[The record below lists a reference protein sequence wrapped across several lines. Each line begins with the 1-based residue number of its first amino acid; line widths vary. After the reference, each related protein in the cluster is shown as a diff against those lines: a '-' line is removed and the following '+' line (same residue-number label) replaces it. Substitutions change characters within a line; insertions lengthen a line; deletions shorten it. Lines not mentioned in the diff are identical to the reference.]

1 MFIAELN
8 GSGCQQYKGEHVS
21 TSGNGIKL
29 FSLLFPYF
37 IYLEVT
43 WRCGV
48 LFVPTLKAAYANVSQ
63 PLQIRWHVPSPQH
76 SIGSFTHWTV
86 QNVDFDQSE
95 HMAQVD
101 EAADAQQ
108 RLQCFKYPVIL
119 SGRRNFTLNDSTD
132 WSHFKCLSGLF
143 ASTLKVAGLIPAP
156 NCGEKAIQLDPF
168 QCNRS
173 S

>member
-63 PLQIRWHVPSPQH
+63 PLQIR
-76 SIGSFTHWTV
+76 
-86 QNVDFDQSE
+86 
-95 HMAQVD
+95 
-101 EAADAQQ
+101 
-108 RLQCFKYPVIL
+108 
-119 SGRRNFTLNDSTD
+119 
-132 WSHFKCLSGLF
+132 
-143 ASTLKVAGLIPAP
+143 
-156 NCGEKAIQLDPF
+156 
-168 QCNRS
+168 
-173 S
+173 